1 MVAQCQPAATRKH
14 GGGEPKLVAGIR
26 AFSST
31 GPITG
36 STGKLEGAE
45 GSNMLRTP
53 LTVDWI

>member
-1 MVAQCQPAATRKH
+1 MPAGGDAQTR
-14 GGGEPKLVAGIR
+14 GGKPKLVAGIR